1 MCLYNTK
8 QETKFMLNIK
18 LINRLICLE
27 QVVDA
32 MFKDDAPEIAE
43 ALKVCIN
50 IIFGDMI
57 NDHTN
62 AIEQQYFSDKEVENK
77 ISELHESLTRKLRSE
92 IEKNY
97 EDQNEAKIGNLI
109 QQCDHL
115 YHIKQIQNLY
125 KQLKD
130 KKDA

>member
-8 QETKFMLNIK
+8 QRTKFMLNIK

-27 QVVDA
+27 QVVDS
-32 MFKDDAPEIAE
+32 MFKDDAPDIAE

-57 NDHTN
+57 SDHAN

-77 ISELHESLTRKLRSE
+77 ISELEKSIKRKIQSE
-92 IEKNY
+92 IEKDVECELC
-97 EDQNEAKIGNLI
+97 EDDVKYVNLG
-109 QQCDHL
+109 QQLD
-115 YHIKQIQNLY
+115 HIKQIQDLY

-130 KKDA
+130 KK

>member
-50 IIFGDMI
+50 IIFGDMVA
-57 NDHTN
+57 DHTN
-62 AIEQQYFSDKEVENK
+62 AIEQQYFSDKEVEEK
-77 ISELHESLTRKLRSE
+77 IADLSK
-92 IEKNY
+92 
-97 EDQNEAKIGNLI
+97 AKITT
-109 QQCDHL
+109 D
-115 YHIKQIQNLY
+115 HIKQIQDLY

-130 KKDA
+130 KK

>member
-1 MCLYNTK
+1 
-8 QETKFMLNIK
+8 MLNIK

-32 MFKDDAPEIAE
+32 MFKDDASDIAG

-50 IIFGDMI
+50 IIFGDMVA
-57 NDHTN
+57 DHNN
-62 AIEQQYFSDKEVENK
+62 AMEQQYFSDKEVEEK
-77 ISELHESLTRKLRSE
+77 IVDLSK
-92 IEKNY
+92 
-97 EDQNEAKIGNLI
+97 AKITT
-109 QQCDHL
+109 D
-115 YHIKQIQNLY
+115 HIKQIQNLY

>member
-8 QETKFMLNIK
+8 QRTKFMLNIK

-27 QVVDA
+27 QVVDS
-32 MFKDDAPEIAE
+32 MFKDDAPDIAE

-57 NDHTN
+57 SDHAN

-77 ISELHESLTRKLRSE
+77 ISELEKSIKRKIQSE
-92 IEKNY
+92 IEKDVECELC
-97 EDQNEAKIGNLI
+97 EDDVKYVNIG
-109 QQCDHL
+109 QQLD
-115 YHIKQIQNLY
+115 HIKQIQDLY

-130 KKDA
+130 KK

>member
-1 MCLYNTK
+1 
-8 QETKFMLNIK
+8 MLNIK

-32 MFKDDAPEIAE
+32 MFKDDAPDIAE

-62 AIEQQYFSDKEVENK
+62 AIEQQYFSDKEVEDK
-77 ISELHESLTRKLRSE
+77 ISDLSK
-92 IEKNY
+92 
-97 EDQNEAKIGNLI
+97 AKITTDN
-109 QQCDHL
+109 
-115 YHIKQIQNLY
+115 IKQIQNLY

>member
-1 MCLYNTK
+1 
-8 QETKFMLNIK
+8 MLNIK

-32 MFKDDAPEIAE
+32 MFKDDASDIAG

-57 NDHTN
+57 NDHTS

-77 ISELHESLTRKLRSE
+77 ISELEKSIKRKIQSE
-92 IEKNY
+92 IEKDVECELC
-97 EDQNEAKIGNLI
+97 EDDVKYVNLG
-109 QQCDHL
+109 QQLD
-115 YHIKQIQNLY
+115 HIKQIQDLY

-130 KKDA
+130 KK